1 MTKET
6 EQFLQMTGSLLNVA
20 KLLRTPEALTPPTQD
35 LSVEVGRKTLRMLR
49 NLQGLHENMESWLRI
64 DDLQAQAAKAELLKT
79 LIFIYVGQV
88 KIAQLTNP
96 DLLNHFTVEN
106 ANDAAGAVALS
117 VALHTLDI
125 LPETRPEFAPLDES
139 LDELPAT
146 WDLLQAQSVE
156 HLLDDI
162 EGGLSHLLNKPM
174 GDRSPLDQLL
184 EISEKIKQTARELYS
199 IDTLEEP
206 AREESIELAREILRR
221 LKNMVFSDKPI
232 EDAVDK
238 GKPNEKLAFARKIGE
253 MVDMY
258 KNLLSQATTSNP
270 ELLRDPR
277 VKKANDSVD
286 DCANGVALMAFRELP
301 SNMVASLTSNNNNAE
316 LKDLERKAAEQRT
329 AENIM
334 KNMEGG
340 IDIAAEEISANK
352 EQNSK
357 SESKEHT
364 HKNNAEQAKAQAEAA
379 RAARRRARRDRAA
392 MVQQQQQAPRQPT
405 PQPQQ
410 NRLQTNRS
418 QTNVVSSQAGQ
429 TRQSQTTQVQNTKT
443 QNTQNQ
449 QVKSTK
455 NSGLAGLDME
465 AISAIRQA
473 GSALR
478 SSSQQARGL
487 LNDNAKLAQA
497 SAQATQTGGGGGD
510 KRGVSGNSGK
520 AEEVSADDKIS
531 PDDKSFAQREQDQKN
546 NPNNPRNPRNR
557 LV

>member
-1 MTKET
+1 MPKET

-20 KLLRTPEALTPPTQD
+20 KLLPNPEALTPPTQD

-49 NLQGLHENMESWLRI
+49 NLQGLQENMETWLRI
-64 DDLQAQAAKAELLKT
+64 DDLQAQTAKAELWKT
-79 LIFIYVGQV
+79 LIFVYAGQV

-96 DLLNHFTVEN
+96 DLLNHFAIEN

-125 LPETRPEFAPLDES
+125 LPETRPEFALLDEN

-258 KNLLSQATTSNP
+258 KNLLSQATNSNP
-270 ELLRDPR
+270 NLLQDPR
-277 VKKANDSVD
+277 IKKANDSVNN
-286 DCANGVALMAFRELP
+286 CADGVALMAFRELP

-340 IDIAAEEISANK
+340 IDSAAEEISAQK

-357 SESKEHT
+357 STSTEQAQ
-364 HKNNAEQAKAQAEAA
+364 KNNAEQAKAQAEAA

-392 MVQQQQQAPRQPT
+392 MVQQQQQAPRPPT

-410 NRLQTNRS
+410 NRS
-418 QTNVVSSQAGQ
+418 QTNVVSSQTNQ

-465 AISAIRQA
+465 AINAIRQA
-473 GSALR
+473 GSTLR
-478 SSSQQARGL
+478 SSSQQARGI

-497 SAQATQTGGGGGD
+497 AAQSAQTSGGGD

-520 AEEVSADDKIS
+520 AEEVSANDKIS
-531 PDDKSFAQREQDQKN
+531 PDDKSFAQREQEQKN